1 MSERCGLKDVETLIM
16 PSNPGTKTFIPF
28 GIDGTSVIISAYGEI
43 FRMSRYLAED
53 EPRII
58 CLGSPTLR
66 AYQRDL
72 VGVADMLHELAQTEH
87 NGLHIRLRPA
97 SGGEAASKET
107 TLVWINGRWPC
118 INYKIGGLDV
128 SVLFTVD
135 EGILSQRYLITNR
148 SAAQESIQYTLQVG
162 GAQVNTLHVE
172 GRDWAGAND
181 DEWADEYQFHL
192 SHSTYAFHIEETQW
206 EKAPDAVQQN
216 DDTPKITTQA
226 EDATPEAVQHDNDT
240 PKITTRGQAMIALFH
255 NDKIVTPEDA
265 FQSPIRASV
274 HDSDGEE
281 SDDEEK
287 TGKNASSGFS
297 QPLHIVPYGEEKL
310 VVQYSLRRYH
320 EVQDQ
325 DSRVILPRDI
335 TTLLKHEES
344 GNWSFAQDD
353 DFNPVFRRHLE
364 HILCLCLVNDGPS
377 SEQHH
382 HVPFINDITFRL
394 GSMPINDL

>member
-1 MSERCGLKDVETLIM
+1 MAMSERCGLKDVETLIM

-43 FRMSRYLAED
+43 LRMSRYLAED
-53 EPRII
+53 DPQII

-72 VGVADMLHELAQTEH
+72 VGVAAKLHRLAQTER

-97 SGGEAASKET
+97 SAGEAASKET

-118 INYKIGGLDV
+118 INYKVGGLDV

-148 SAAQESIQYTLQVG
+148 SAAQESVQYTLQVG

-172 GRDWAGAND
+172 GRDWIGANE
-181 DEWADEYQFHL
+181 DEWAEVYQLHL
-192 SHSTYAFHIEETQW
+192 SHSTHAFHIEETQW
-206 EKAPDAVQQN
+206 EEAQDAVQQN
-216 DDTPKITTQA
+216 VDTPKITTKA
-226 EDATPEAVQHDNDT
+226 EDTTPEAVQHDNDT

-255 NDKIVTPEDA
+255 NDKLVTPEDA
-265 FQSPIRASV
+265 FQTPILD

-287 TGKNASSGFS
+287 TGTDASSAFS
-297 QPLHIVPYGEEKL
+297 QPLHIVPHGEEKL
-310 VVQYSLRRYH
+310 VVQYSLQRYH
-320 EVQDQ
+320 EDQDQ
-325 DSRVILPRDI
+325 DSRVLLPRDI
-335 TTLLKHEES
+335 NTLLKHEEA

-353 DFNPVFRRHLE
+353 DFNPIFRRHLE
-364 HILCLCLVNDGPS
+364 HILCLCLVNESPS
-377 SEQHH
+377 SEQHR
-382 HVPFINDITFRL
+382 HVAFVNDITFGF
-394 GSMPINDL
+394 GSLPTNDL